1 MDPEAGKKRTDH
13 FLGEKHQRWVVFSGG
28 NFTNPNGREF
38 RNFLK
43 ISLNSM
49 VVFIMMQCLGWY
61 HVVTPEQ
68 NEPPQPEIAGGTIN
82 NYGIYMSSDQ
92 LNLVT
97 CCI

>member
-1 MDPEAGKKRTDH
+1 MVGNFGISSK
-13 FLGEKHQRWVVFSGG
+13 FLLIQGLGE
-28 NFTNPNGREF
+28 
-38 RNFLK
+38 
-43 ISLNSM
+43 M
-49 VVFIMMQCLGWY
+49 VVFIAMQCLGWY

-92 LNLVT
+92 LKLVT